1 MVLRTNKTGRQRMV
15 VVKTME
21 MKMKMK
27 MKMKVIIGDI
37 KEQCMKMALSGITF
51 AVIVLL

>member
-21 MKMKMK
+21 